1 MTKKVDNS
9 QKNKKI
15 TPMTHNPPSPREI
28 HLLCTMGLVLE
39 LLKNR
44 RAQHKKSVALLC
56 DPDIPSHQIS
66 NQVQK
71 ALSYGIDLFLV
82 GGSHLSIGNTTEC
95 VKLIKSLGAPNV
107 VLFPGNEVQVVQ
119 EADAILFMSLISGRN
134 PDFLISKQV
143 AAAPFVKSSNLEAI
157 PTGYMLVESGKLT
170 SALYISNTLPL
181 PNNKPDI
188 AAATAMAGELLGMQL
203 FYLDAGS
210 GAEYPIPQSI
220 IHAVKSSTNG
230 LVFVGGGIRTPL
242 SAAAAWECGADV
254 VVVGNGIFEDDSLMA
269 DLTVALRQINQRT
282 SVSS

>member
-1 MTKKVDNS
+1 MDNA

-15 TPMTHNPPSPREI
+15 IPLPPNSPSPREI
-28 HLLCTMGLVLE
+28 HLLCRMGLVLE

-44 RAQHKKSVALLC
+44 RAQHKKSIALLC
-56 DPDIPSHQIS
+56 DPDIPARQIE
-66 NQVQK
+66 VQIEK
-71 ALSYGIDLFLV
+71 ALSFGIDLFLV
-82 GGSHLSIGNTTEC
+82 GGSHLSIGNTAEC

-107 VLFPGNEVQVVQ
+107 ILFPGNEVQVVQ

-143 AAAPFVKSSNLEAI
+143 AAAPFVKFANLEAI

-230 LVFVGGGIRTPL
+230 LLFVGGGIRTPL
-242 SAAAAWECGADV
+242 SAASAWEFGADV
-254 VVVGNGIFEDDSLMA
+254 VVVGNGIFEDDSLMS
-269 DLTVALRQINQRT
+269 DLTITLKKINQHS